1 MINNPQLLLPA
12 VSVLG
17 PPPLPGVLLD
27 AADEALLLSALEH
40 HRLARD
46 GELDALGRDA
56 VERNW
61 MIVQPYHRDV
71 ADRLVRYGLMEKH
84 PNPRAKRWYRL
95 SESGVLRAGHI
106 AYDRDTEEREPH
118 GVSGNVQL
126 PLGRQQLLAWE
137 RRQAFRRLARDLAME
152 GFVFLPEPGRA
163 PDRGEVAFF
172 GLYNG
177 EFRLYRCRLGQAK
190 WYRSSYRRPLAV
202 EQQAELAQ
210 HMAMMI

>member
-46 GELDALGRDA
+46 GALDALPAGG
-56 VERNW
+56 ERNW
-61 MIVQPYHRDV
+61 MIVQPFHRDV
-71 ADRLVRYGLMEKH
+71 ADRLVLYGLMEKH
-84 PNPRAKRWYRL
+84 PNPRRRRWYRL
-95 SESGVLRAGHI
+95 SESGVLRAQHV
-106 AYDRDTEEREPH
+106 AHDREAGEPQPT
-118 GVSGNVQL
+118 GVS
-126 PLGRQQLLAWE
+126 RQQMLMWE
-137 RRQAFRRLARDLAME
+137 RRQAFQRLARDLAME
-152 GFVFLPEPGRA
+152 GFVFLPEPGRT

-172 GLYNG
+172 GLHTG

-190 WYRSSYRRPLAV
+190 WYRAAYHRPLAV
-202 EQQAELAQ
+202 EQQAGLAR